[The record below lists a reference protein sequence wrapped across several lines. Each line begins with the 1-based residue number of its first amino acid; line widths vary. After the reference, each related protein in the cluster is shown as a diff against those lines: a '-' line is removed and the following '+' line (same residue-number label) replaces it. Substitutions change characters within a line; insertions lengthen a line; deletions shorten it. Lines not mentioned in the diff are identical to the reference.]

1 MHKQYIPLQSFLCRL
16 VVNFPFLLLGQW
28 CTKSDR
34 TEINTE
40 NNKKTFRL
48 TFIYHKLPINVRIVL
63 LRLMQLIRHNLPVV
77 FYKHREHQRQMQPVP
92 ILAVKKNRWWLN
104 KSSVNYRL
112 YICFPSWS
120 KANETSVEDKTRY
133 S

>member
-48 TFIYHKLPINVRIVL
+48 TFIYHKLPMKCSNSFV
-63 LRLMQLIRHNLPVV
+63 IRHNLPVV

-104 KSSVNYRL
+104 KSSVNYWSRL